1 MSESTLAQPTTELT
15 TPEQTHEARL
25 REVIAD
31 QIPAESLAYLEWSRA
46 EPAEC
51 NRILT
56 LAVVEWLNA
65 VCQRG
70 QRTPWS
76 DEVTGGNACSGVP
89 LVLFQR
95 FLEVEQRLSEANAIL
110 GFELEMR
117 IYTVEDAPKSRSI
130 YLHLPGRFRGV
141 ELVLWGEE

>member
-1 MSESTLAQPTTELT
+1 MSESTLAQPTTELE
-15 TPEQTHEARL
+15 TPEQTRETRL
-25 REVIAD
+25 REVIEHE
-31 QIPAESLAYLEWSRA
+31 IPAASRAYLKWSRA

-56 LAVVEWLNA
+56 LAAVRWLNE

-76 DEVTGGNACSGVP
+76 DNVTGGNACSGVP
-89 LVLFQR
+89 LALFQQ
-95 FLEVEQRLSEANAIL
+95 FLELEQRLSEANAIL

-117 IYTVEDAPKSRSI
+117 IFTVEDSPKSRAV
-130 YLHLPGRFRGV
+130 YLYLPGRFRGV
-141 ELVLWGEE
+141 ELILWGEE